1 MSIENALVIFVM
13 LNAKLRRGEE
23 LTEQQKKI
31 YHQATEILEE
41 ECAAVIRHRT
51 FIMEED
57 NK

>member
-1 MSIENALVIFVM
+1 MRVENALVIFVM

-31 YHQATEILEE
+31 YHHATEILED
-41 ECAAVIRHRT
+41 ECAV
-51 FIMEED
+51 IMEEN